1 MISKLHHS
9 DYTLKNRA
17 FNCRMRN
24 RYYEEVYYA
33 FRAIFPNEVAERT
46 EKNPVVDTIW
56 FQNLSKEIKRYE
68 RLIMTCLEY
77 AQAAIFYG
85 KAENKA
91 MYSKDKRWGILQ
103 EEIFLV
109 HFLQELLSTTRYV
122 IARIETDQM
131 VQRWAGEMQ
140 DLKTKPVASGYVNAI
155 QEKLNEMNAATLD
168 EFKDLLRHVLSNPA
182 TELVIRTIERLF
194 FRRSGRK
201 TLSTFRTPK

>member
-1 MISKLHHS
+1 
-9 DYTLKNRA
+9 
-17 FNCRMRN
+17 
-24 RYYEEVYYA
+24 
-33 FRAIFPNEVAERT
+33 
-46 EKNPVVDTIW
+46 
-56 FQNLSKEIKRYE
+56 
-68 RLIMTCLEY
+68 MTCLEY

-168 EFKDLLRHVLSNPA
+168 EFKDLLKHVLDRFQIGN
-182 TELVIRTIERLF
+182 TLFGTVQELQNF
-194 FRRSGRK
+194 Y
-201 TLSTFRTPK
+201 

>member
-1 MISKLHHS
+1 MSVASKQSTGRIRMEFKAFRKDQVDAIVTKIRQDFGRTGGFEGMITPLHHS

-33 FRAIFPNEVAERT
+33 FRALFPNEIAEA
-46 EKNPVVDTIW
+46 KNPTPEENNAW
-56 FQNLSKEIKRYE
+56 YQHLSKDIKRYE

-91 MYSKDKRWGILQ
+91 LYSKDKRWGILQ

-122 IARIETDQM
+122 IARIDTDQM
-131 VQRWAGEMQ
+131 LQQW
-140 DLKTKPVASGYVNAI
+140 SG
-155 QEKLNEMNAATLD
+155 KC
-168 EFKDLLRHVLSNPA
+168 
-182 TELVIRTIERLF
+182 RT
-194 FRRSGRK
+194 
-201 TLSTFRTPK
+201 